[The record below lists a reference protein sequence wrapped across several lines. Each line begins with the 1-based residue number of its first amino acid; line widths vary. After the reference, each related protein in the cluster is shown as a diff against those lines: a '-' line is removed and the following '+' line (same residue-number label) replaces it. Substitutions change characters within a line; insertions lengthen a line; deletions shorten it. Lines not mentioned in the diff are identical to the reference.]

1 MDWVQDMT
9 ARWMRILSAA
19 GSGRTPLDEA
29 VHQISMISAPPA
41 KKGRFDRLKRN
52 ASATAEAS
60 AVTVLC
66 RQLVA
71 GVIISDLIIDQLCT
85 LSGQTRDQVLD
96 QLSGTCRGSCR
107 ISSCAPSKP
116 SCQTAAHCCKPP
128 SPCLTPRWVPVSN
141 SCSGW
146 QRNKPQRLSRQPA
159 RKPPRSPL
167 RLALKSL
174 AARRRAPRTARNL
187 GRRSARS
194 GQRRPGRGSGCWP
207 R

>member
-9 ARWMRILSAA
+9 ARWMRILSVA

-96 QLSGTCRGSCR
+96 QMSGDLPRQLPDQQLRTLQAELSDSCTLLQ
-107 ISSCAPSKP
+107 AP
-116 SCQTAAHCCKPP
+116 
-128 SPCLTPRWVPVSN
+128 VPVSY
-141 SCSGW
+141 SALGTRIE
-146 QRNKPQRLSRQPA
+146 QL
-159 RKPPRSPL
+159 L
-167 RLALKSL
+167 RLAEEQASALTE
-174 AARRRAPRTARNL
+174 AARAEAAEITS
-187 GRRSARS
+187 SAGTQEPCGPSS
-194 GQRRPGRGSGCWP
+194 GTTNGA
-207 R
+207 